1 MSSAN
6 QKSMDINKQS
16 IYGKCN
22 LTCSFSF
29 KYENSNS
36 TAKNN
41 EFFIGVSYDKKTSP
55 PVTFKYQPYNVS
67 QIKVYSPS
75 LHLYDGAKVA
85 AEIIIEHDPVKGG
98 SMLCVCIP
106 IIQSSDNSTAGGVVT
121 QIIQKVAA
129 NAPGKGNTTNLNM
142 NNFNLTDIVPR
153 KPYFSYTNQASVN
166 FIAFSKLDAISVN
179 QTTLASLTKIIKPF
193 QLVMTESKLFFN
205 SDGPNTNKDLAQ
217 QGIYISCSPTGQSEE
232 DTLVTSKKNYS
243 FDTSSLFNN
252 DSLMNFFSF
261 LIIPAMLILVLLC
274 FQILKK
280 YSSTGSV
287 PFVGVDSS
295 VVK

>member
-75 LHLYDGAKVA
+75 LHLYDGAKVP
-85 AEIIIEHDPVKGG
+85 AEIIIEHDPAKGG

-106 IIQSSDNSTAGGVVT
+106 I
-121 QIIQKVAA
+121 
-129 NAPGKGNTTNLNM
+129 
-142 NNFNLTDIVPR
+142 R
-153 KPYFSYTNQASVN
+153 
-166 FIAFSKLDAISVN
+166 
-179 QTTLASLTKIIKPF
+179 
-193 QLVMTESKLFFN
+193 
-205 SDGPNTNKDLAQ
+205 
-217 QGIYISCSPTGQSEE
+217 
-232 DTLVTSKKNYS
+232 S
-243 FDTSSLFNN
+243 F
-252 DSLMNFFSF
+252 
-261 LIIPAMLILVLLC
+261 
-274 FQILKK
+274 
-280 YSSTGSV
+280 G
-287 PFVGVDSS
+287 FV
-295 VVK
+295 